1 MDILGSILSSMDKPP
16 SVSDKQKDMI
26 KKQKEDFLKKQKAE
40 QEKLKEFRDKVE
52 EKINMLIKDGAMQ
65 RYKFDAMEKVYRSI
79 IHDVAE
85 VAGIPAYSFGE
96 EGVDRA
102 VLLCKK
108 EFTPGED
115 EIAALRRGETW
126 DPEKAKE
133 IAHMRELERKEE
145 EEESHRKPKRFV
157 PNSNYREK
165 YEHLIGRESAKEA
178 ARVTQ
183 TNKQYGFVPSEN
195 KKDVRSIEQTLADIQ
210 SKKRLKVSHSTDT
223 G

>member
-1 MDILGSILSSMDKPP
+1 MH
-16 SVSDKQKDMI
+16 
-26 KKQKEDFLKKQKAE
+26 
-40 QEKLKEFRDKVE
+40 
-52 EKINMLIKDGAMQ
+52 
-65 RYKFDAMEKVYRSI
+65 
-79 IHDVAE
+79 HDVAE

-145 EEESHRKPKRFV
+145 EEESQRKPKRFV

-210 SKKRLKVSHSTDT
+210 SKKRLKLYSIQPYSFFVISITSHVAMRNFTSSSRASSFHQMAKIKCFVASLTPK
-223 G
+223 